1 MGRRKGKPHRSS
13 GIILETNAT
22 AETALDK
29 HNIVEGGEEENN
41 DFGDIDKPYFVEVE
55 RSGWLSDEHLDISEV
70 VLRDLNLREGFHG
83 FELSEDFYQDPQF
96 SLRFRLCNV
105 SDVLG
110 RIKLGHWPVLPYT
123 DIHLEFVKKAIVDNT
138 ETCTV
143 LLSGIFDGP
152 DEGVSGLV
160 HLASLK
166 FVTLRAVLGIR
177 VSKDIPSLRVRVEV
191 LKSTFDACESLLEG
205 SRQLWK
211 KSMMNLMS
219 WLRPEIMTSEV
230 RYGFSSYIDMEV
242 DSQTERVDDG
252 GYASKCSR
260 FDPAGFYEA
269 IKPSKAEP
277 MIEDDIPE
285 LLPELRPYQ
294 RRAAFWMVK
303 REKAM
308 EERQGDIER
317 NQFHSPL
324 CVPVD
329 FLDTGSKMFFNPFS
343 GNISLCPETSSPYVF
358 GGILADEMGLGK
370 TVELLACIFAHRRS
384 AYGNDILIDS
394 VPQVNCDKKVALKR
408 LKKERVECACGAVS
422 ESLKYQG
429 LWVQCDICDA
439 WQHADCVG
447 YSPKGKSLKSKKGL
461 ESKTYKTTIAERN
474 GEYVCLMCSELLQA
488 TEPPIAS
495 GATLIVCPAPIL
507 PQWND
512 EIIRHTRPG
521 ALKTCIYEGVR
532 DTSFSNT
539 SLMDISDLAS
549 ADIVLT
555 TYDVLKDDLSHDSD
569 RHIGDRHLL
578 RFQKRYPVIPTFL
591 TRIYWWRVCLDEA
604 QMVESTV
611 ATAATE
617 MALRLHSKH
626 RWCVTGTPIQ
636 RKLDDLYGLLR
647 FIKTSPFN
655 IYRWWTEVIRDP
667 YEKGDMGAMEF
678 THRIFK
684 QIMWRSSKQHVA
696 DELELPSQQEC
707 LSWLTLSPVEEH
719 FYQRQH
725 EACVRDSHEVIE
737 SLRNDILNRKVPD
750 SVSLSGSS
758 DPFITHTEAGKLW
771 NALLKLRQAC
781 CHPQVGSS
789 GLRSMQQS
797 PMTMEEVLMVLISKT
812 KVEGEEALRR
822 LVIALNALAAIATI
836 QNDFSQAASLYNEAL
851 TLAEQHSEDFRL
863 DPLLNIHIH
872 HNLADI
878 FPLAE
883 NFALNLSSK
892 GKQLSGNSAVNTT
905 KKHFIVKVDHD
916 QVKRHKISNCDDD
929 ISLTVASAE
938 PSNFASSLS
947 ENDLNDRE
955 YDNSTASSVKYL
967 IAECDDSK
975 QKYLSVFSSKLSAT
989 QQEFQN
995 SYVQV
1000 CNAYRETS
1008 TDQNTFWW
1016 LEALNH
1022 AEKNKDFSTELI
1034 RKIEEA
1040 ISGNSKSSRVA
1051 ARFRSISSLK
1061 YQIQTGLDQLEA
1073 SRKVLLDRL
1082 LEIDQT
1088 MEKPKDE
1095 DIERVGKCRNCQ
1107 PHCDG
1112 PPCVLCEIDELFQ
1125 DYEARLFVLKNERGG
1140 IISSAEEAV
1149 DFQKK
1154 NFALNHFLS
1163 KLSQSNHSSS
1173 ASDIDHEESK
1183 KRNVRQRVV
1192 TTRSASMLEV
1202 LLGVI
1207 KNCCKTQF
1215 GRDSV
1220 SAATKHLHIFEG
1232 MRKEFV
1238 HARSL
1243 ALAQAQYLRA
1253 HDEIKMAVSRL
1264 HLRANED
1271 DKALD
1276 ALGEN
1281 ELSAASS
1288 NFSQEKFMSLNLLA
1302 QIKGKLRYLK
1312 GLVQSKQKMPL
1323 ESLDNS
1329 SLTQEINAT
1338 SNSTEEKGV
1347 LISKTYEETCP
1358 VCQEKLGPQRMVF
1371 QCGHLTCCKC
1381 LFALSEQ
1388 RLQHSKTRNWVMCPT
1403 CRQHTDFGNIAYAVD
1418 AQKESPNSS
1427 MLHTIDSYEKHEAS
1441 ITVKGSYGTKIEAVT
1456 RRILSIKATNH
1467 KSKVLVFSSWNDVL
1481 DVLEHAFATNN
1492 ITFIR
1497 MKGGRKAHSAISQFR
1512 GKQNGTKGCEGSEP
1526 KSIQV
1531 LLLLIQHGANGLNL
1545 LEAQHV
1551 VLVEPLLN
1559 PAAEAQAISRVHR
1572 IGQKNKTLI
1581 HRFLVK
1587 DTVEESIYKLNRS
1600 RSNHSFISGNTKNQ
1614 DQPVLTLKDVE
1625 SLLATAP
1632 LSMQEID
1639 ESPNNTN
1646 TNLRQFPPSI
1656 AAAIAAERRH
1666 NEQRT

>member
-1 MGRRKGKPHRSS
+1 MGRRKNKPRRSG
-13 GIILETNAT
+13 GIIVETNAT
-22 AETALDK
+22 TETELDK
-29 HNIVEGGEEENN
+29 DNIVEAGEEEKNN
-41 DFGDIDKPYFVEVE
+41 FGDFDKPYFVEVD

-70 VLRDLNLREGFHG
+70 VLSDLNLREGFND
-83 FELSEDFYQDPQF
+83 FELSEDFSQDPQF

-105 SDVLG
+105 GNVLG
-110 RIKLGHWPVLPYT
+110 RIKLGHWPVFPYT
-123 DIHLEFVKKAIVDNT
+123 DIHLEFVKRATTDNN

-143 LLSGIFDGP
+143 MLSGIFDGP

-160 HLASLK
+160 HLTSLK
-166 FVTLRAVLGIR
+166 FVTLRVVPGI
-177 VSKDIPSLRVRVEV
+177 SFSEEIPSLRVRVEV
-191 LKSTFDACESLLEG
+191 LKSAFDACESLLES
-205 SRQLWK
+205 SRQQWK
-211 KSMMNLMS
+211 KSMMNFMS
-219 WLRPEIMTSEV
+219 WLRPEMMTSEV
-230 RYGFSSYIDMEV
+230 KYGLSSYMEMEV
-242 DSQTERVDDG
+242 DSQEDMADNG
-252 GYASKCSR
+252 GYAGNGSR

-277 MIEDDIPE
+277 MLEDDIPE

-308 EERQGDIER
+308 EESQIERER

-324 CVPVD
+324 CVAVD
-329 FLDTGSKMFFNPFS
+329 FLDTSSKMFFNPFS

-384 AYGNDILIDS
+384 ANGCDTLIDS
-394 VPQVNCDKKVALKR
+394 VPQVNDNVKAALKR
-408 LKKERVECACGAVS
+408 LKRERVECICGAVS
-422 ESLKYQG
+422 ESLQYEG
-429 LWVQCDICDA
+429 LWVQCDVCDA

-447 YSPKGKSLKSKKGL
+447 YSPKGKPLKSKQGL
-461 ESKTYKTTIAERN
+461 ENKTHKTTIALRN
-474 GEYVCLMCSELLQA
+474 GEYVCQMCSELMQA
-488 TEPPIAS
+488 TESPIAS

-507 PQWND
+507 PQWHD

-532 DTSFSNT
+532 QTSFSNST
-539 SLMDISDLAS
+539 SMDIGDLAS
-549 ADIVLT
+549 ADIVIT
-555 TYDVLKDDLSHDSD
+555 TYDVLKEDLSHDSD

-578 RFQKRYPVIPTFL
+578 RFQKRYPVIPTLL
-591 TRIYWWRVCLDEA
+591 TRIYWWRICLDEA

-626 RWCVTGTPIQ
+626 CWCITGTPIQ

-647 FIKTSPFN
+647 FSKTSPFN
-655 IYRWWTEVIRDP
+655 IYRWWSDVIRDP

-684 QIMWRSSKQHVA
+684 QIMWRSCKQHVA
-696 DELELPSQQEC
+696 DELELPSQEEC

-725 EACVRDSHEVIE
+725 EACVRDSHEFIE

-750 SVSLSGSS
+750 SVALNGLSN
-758 DPFITHTEAGKLW
+758 PLMTQTEAGKLL

-789 GLRSMQQS
+789 GLRSMHQS

-822 LVIALNALAAIATI
+822 LVMALNALAAIITI
-836 QNDFSQAASLYNEAL
+836 QKDFSQAALLYNEAL
-851 TLAEQHSEDFRL
+851 TLAEEHSEDFRL

-872 HNLADI
+872 HNLANI

-883 NFALNLSSK
+883 NFALILPSK
-892 GKQLSGNSAVNTT
+892 RKQVSGTSAINTT
-905 KKHFIVKVDHD
+905 KKNSIAKVDHD
-916 QVKRHKISNCDDD
+916 HVKRHKMSNCDN
-929 ISLTVASAE
+929 IISAE
-938 PSNFASSLS
+938 PSNVASSLS
-947 ENDLNDRE
+947 ESDLNDRE
-955 YDNSTASSVKYL
+955 FDDVSASSVKYL
-967 IAECDDSK
+967 IAECEDLK
-975 QKYLSVFSSKLSAT
+975 LKYLSVFSSKLTVA
-989 QQEFQN
+989 QQEFQS
-995 SYVQV
+995 SYMQV
-1000 CNAYRETS
+1000 CNLYRDTRKN
-1008 TDQNTFWW
+1008 QNTLWW
-1016 LEALNH
+1016 LEALHN
-1022 AEKNKDFSTELI
+1022 AEQNKDFSTELL

-1040 ISGNSKSSRVA
+1040 ISGNSNNSKSPRVA
-1051 ARFRSISSLK
+1051 TRFRSISSLK
-1061 YQIQTGLDQLEA
+1061 YQIQTSLDQLEA

-1082 LEIDQT
+1082 LEVDQT
-1088 MEKPKDE
+1088 MENPNDE

-1107 PHCDG
+1107 PNCDG
-1112 PPCVLCEIDELFQ
+1112 PPCVLCELDELFQ
-1125 DYEARLFVLKNERGG
+1125 NHEARLFVLKNDRGG
-1140 IISSAEEAV
+1140 LISTAEEAV
-1149 DFQKK
+1149 DFKK
-1154 NFALNHFLS
+1154 KIFARNQFLANLS
-1163 KLSQSNHSSS
+1163 KSNHSSS
-1173 ASDIDHEESK
+1173 VSDIDYDESE
-1183 KRNVRQRVV
+1183 KRNVGQRVM
-1192 TTRSASMLEV
+1192 TLRSASMVEV

-1207 KNCCKTQF
+1207 KNYCKTRF
-1215 GRDSV
+1215 GKDSV
-1220 SAATKHLHIFEG
+1220 AAATKHLHLLEG
-1232 MRKEFV
+1232 MRKEFAY
-1238 HARSL
+1238 ARSL
-1243 ALAQAQYLRA
+1243 ASAQGQYLRA

-1271 DKALD
+1271 DKSLD
-1276 ALGEN
+1276 SLGEN
-1281 ELSAASS
+1281 ELYVASS
-1288 NFSQEKFMSLNLLA
+1288 NFSQEKFVSLALLS

-1312 GLVQSKQKMPL
+1312 GLVQSKQKLPL
-1323 ESLDNS
+1323 ESPDNS
-1329 SLTQEINAT
+1329 SCSQDTNAML
-1338 SNSTEEKGV
+1338 NSTEEKGE

-1358 VCQEKLGPQRMVF
+1358 ICQEKLGHQRMVF
-1371 QCGHLTCCKC
+1371 QCGHVTCCKC
-1381 LFALSEQ
+1381 LFAMTEK
-1388 RLQHSKTRNWVMCPT
+1388 RLQHSKTHNWVMCPT

-1427 MLHTIDSYEKHEAS
+1427 MLHTTDSCEKNEAF

-1456 RRILSIKATNH
+1456 RRILWIKATNH
-1467 KSKVLVFSSWNDVL
+1467 KSKVLVFSSWKDVL

-1497 MKGGRKAHSAISQFR
+1497 MNGGRKAHTAISQFR
-1512 GKQNGTKGCEGSEP
+1512 GKQNDSKGCEGSEP

-1572 IGQKNKTLI
+1572 IGQKHKTLI

-1614 DQPVLTLKDVE
+1614 DEPVLTLKDVE
-1625 SLLATAP
+1625 SLLVRAP
-1632 LSMQEID
+1632 LTAQETD
-1639 ESPNNTN
+1639 ENPNTN
-1646 TNLRQFPPSI
+1646 TNLRDFPPSI
-1656 AAAIAAERRH
+1656 AAAIAAERRL